1 MYSIHTKILFLS
13 LFFSS
18 LLTLYKPFYKNRD
31 LKTEQLFLSYPKNRT
46 KQKKKNMIV
55 ELNLFFQHNYFLS
68 KEILIGSLFFSC
80 PFARNVWHWL
90 FEKFQFR
97 FAFTR
102 EFVDFF
108 KGVLQFPMSAQVKE
122 LWLSAVVAVLW
133 GIWTQ

>member
-1 MYSIHTKILFLS
+1 M
-13 LFFSS
+13 
-18 LLTLYKPFYKNRD
+18 
-31 LKTEQLFLSYPKNRT
+31 
-46 KQKKKNMIV
+46 
-55 ELNLFFQHNYFLS
+55 
-68 KEILIGSLFFSC
+68 
-80 PFARNVWHWL
+80 

-133 GIWTQ
+133 GIWTQRNACKFEDQHLEFSRLCFGIMG